1 MKNKLRRKNAKRKEP
16 KKKPYRSALDN
27 ALWSFRGML
36 EKAPLFFLLMVF
48 QMPLNIFLSYA
59 SIYLPSLA
67 VAQVAGSGN
76 PTGESLGAG
85 SLAQTAPSVEIL
97 LQAALRVGLLIL
109 LMFVANALL
118 SFCESASSAYR
129 MLYRTLRCMEL
140 NQKSMDCFYQTYE
153 KKEARDLY
161 GRAARATEMWNG
173 VQPITDMP
181 RRSLKLVEN
190 VLCYCL
196 FGTVISFVSPLLVP
210 ILTIAP
216 AVNWCCARAYRRWEY
231 GCRNQW
237 ANIDGKLWYVQ
248 NKPSDFAAAKD
259 IRIYGMAGWLREIF
273 TDLSRR
279 RSAWD
284 KRQVRRMFLSRI
296 ADLFVILLRD
306 GAAYGMLI
314 AMTLAGDITVDK
326 FVLYFAAISTFAS
339 FVGNIMDEWN
349 GMHQTSLD
357 ICDFREYM
365 DLPEQDGTGEAD
377 VAPLLATMPEIAF
390 EHVSFRYD
398 GAKEDTLRDVNFT
411 IKPGEKVALVGL
423 NGAGKTTL
431 VKLLCGLYL
440 PTGGDVKVGGIS
452 VRKFRR
458 KDYYRLFSPVFQE
471 ASTAFFSLAETVSGQ
486 IGGDTDFQ
494 KAAQCMRLAGLGE
507 KIDSLPEGIHTK
519 LDKQVNR
526 DGTSLSGGEL
536 QKLMLARALYKD
548 APILVLDE
556 PTAALDPVAENN
568 IYLQY
573 HNMTQEKTSLFISHR
588 LASTQF
594 CDRIMY
600 LKDGTIAEEGSHRE
614 LIAQNGEYKTLYEM
628 QSCWYKEDYTTPL
641 TPSPAR
647 E

>member
-1 MKNKLRRKNAKRKEP
+1 MKKSLQRKTEKQKQP
-16 KKKPYRSALDN
+16 KKKPYRTALDN

-36 EKAPLFFLLMVF
+36 EKAPLSFLFMVL

-59 SIYLPSLA
+59 SIYLPSLV
-67 VAQVAGSGN
+67 VAQITHTAPDMEN
-76 PTGESLGAG
+76 PSHAALGTTN
-85 SLAQTAPSVEIL
+85 LAQTVPDMEIL
-97 LQAALRVGLLIL
+97 LRAASRIGLFILLI
-109 LMFVANALL
+109 FIADALL
-118 SFCESASSAYR
+118 SFFENASLVYR
-129 MLYRTLRCMEL
+129 MLYRILRTTEL
-140 NQKSMDCFYQTYE
+140 NRKSMECFYQTYE
-153 KKEARDLY
+153 KKEIRDLY
-161 GRAARATEMWNG
+161 RRASRATEMWG
-173 VQPITDMP
+173 GIQPITDMP

-196 FGTVISFVSPLLVP
+196 FGTVISFVSPFLAP

-216 AVNWCCARAYRRWEY
+216 AVNWYCARAYRRWEY
-231 GCRNQW
+231 SRRDKW
-237 ANIDGKLWYVQ
+237 ADIDGKLWYVQ

-259 IRIYGMAGWLREIF
+259 IRIYGMTGWFREIF
-273 TDLSRR
+273 ADLSRK
-279 RSAWD
+279 RSEWD
-284 KRQVRRMFLSRI
+284 KKMVWRRFLSRI

-306 GAAYGMLI
+306 GAAYWMLI

-326 FVLYFAAISTFAS
+326 FILYFAAISAFAS
-339 FVGNIMDEWN
+339 FVGNIMNEWN
-349 GMHQTSLD
+349 GMQQTSLD

-365 DLPEQDGTGEAD
+365 DLPETDGTGEAD
-377 VAPLLATMPEIAF
+377 IAPLLAAPPEITF

-398 GAKEDTLRDVNFT
+398 GAEEDTLRDISFT

-440 PTGGDVKVGGIS
+440 PTGGDIKIDGIS
-452 VRKFRR
+452 VHKFHRR
-458 KDYYRLFSPVFQE
+458 DYYRLFSPVFQE
-471 ASTAFFSLAETVSGQ
+471 VATAFFSLAQTVSGQ
-486 IGGDTDFQ
+486 AEEDTDSRR
-494 KAAQCMRLAGLGE
+494 AMQCMRLAGLGE
-507 KIDSLPEGIHTK
+507 KIDSLPLGIHTK

-556 PTAALDPVAENN
+556 PTATLDPVAESN

-573 HNMTQEKTSLFISHR
+573 HSMTQAKTSLFISHR

-600 LKDGTIAEEGSHRE
+600 LKDGKIAEEGSHGE
-614 LIAQNGEYKTLYEM
+614 LIAMNGEYKELYEM
-628 QSCWYKEDYTTPL
+628 QSCWYREDYT
-641 TPSPAR
+641 A
-647 E
+647 